1 MEIKPLRE
9 DLKKYLKKH
18 HLEQKWEK
26 AVKFFQDNPSHPL
39 LAFELLEPRWRGIYA
54 FRIDRKYR
62 VLLFLIPNGK
72 AEIFKITNHYKK

>member
-9 DLKKYLKKH
+9 DLKNYLKKH
-18 HLEQKWEK
+18 HLEQKWGK
-26 AVKFFQDNPSHPL
+26 AVKFFQDNPSHPS
-39 LAFELLEPRWRGIYA
+39 LAFELLEPGWRGVYA

-62 VLLFLIPNGK
+62 ALLFLVPNGK